1 MKTLISIAAIILI
14 GAGVVFFINKDN
26 SKKANT
32 ETVSVS
38 PLASQGLNPE
48 HGQPNHRCDLPVGA
62 PLNPVIDSAALNTA
76 GAPKTNPAHGMPG
89 HRCDLPVGAAL

>member
-1 MKTLISIAAIILI
+1 MKSLISIAAIILI
-14 GAGVVFFINKDN
+14 GAGVVFYMTKDD
-26 SKKANT
+26 SKKANP

-38 PLASQGLNPE
+38 PSASQGLNPE
-48 HGQPNHRCDLPVGA
+48 HGQPGHRCDLPVGA
-62 PLNPVIDSAALNTA
+62 PLNPVIDSAALKTS